1 MNRVEDQVSLIFISP
16 VGKSP
21 FFKSFHAFPLP
32 KAGLFSS
39 YVFGKEGETLAS
51 NGKKRVV
58 KDVNVRLLES
68 TSIFII
74 LYSF

>member
-1 MNRVEDQVSLIFISP
+1 
-16 VGKSP
+16 
-21 FFKSFHAFPLP
+21 LP

-51 NGKKRVV
+51 NEKKRVV